1 MSSARYERVR
11 PVRAE
16 EIDEL
21 GHVNNVAWLD
31 RVIALA
37 QAHSVSAGL
46 AFDDYVRI
54 GGFLVVR
61 RHVLDYLQSARPG
74 DVLREETWLSRI
86 HGARVIRHSRFWR
99 ESDGALV
106 FEATTEWAWVEAG
119 TLRARRLPREVLAR
133 FATLAEAPPPPVR
146 PGGSVT
152 DAA

>member
-1 MSSARYERVR
+1 MRVR
-11 PVRAE
+11 PVRPE

-21 GHVNNVAWLD
+21 GHVNNVAWLH

-37 QAHSVSAGL
+37 QAHSVSVGL

-74 DVLREETWLSRI
+74 EVLVEQTWLSRI

-99 ESDGALV
+99 EPAPTGDAPLELAL
-106 FEATTEWAWVEAG
+106 EATTDWAWVEAG
-119 TLRARRLPREVLAR
+119 SLRPRRLPPELLQR
-133 FATLAEAPPPPVR
+133 FAAVEQEPPPPRR
-146 PGGSVT
+146 PGPGAP